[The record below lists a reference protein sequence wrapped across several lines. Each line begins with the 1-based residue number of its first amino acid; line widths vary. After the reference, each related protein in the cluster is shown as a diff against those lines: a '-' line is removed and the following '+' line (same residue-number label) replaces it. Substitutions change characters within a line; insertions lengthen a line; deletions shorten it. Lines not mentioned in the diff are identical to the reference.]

1 MKSLIF
7 FLLLIPGIGA
17 FAQLKISGK
26 VYSAENEPLPGASI
40 IIEGTTIGTVSA
52 VNGFF
57 LLNNLKTG
65 NYSLKV
71 SFIGYQSY
79 STNVTLTKDVSLEV
93 VLQKTEVMTD
103 EVFVYATRAGSRTP
117 VATSEISKLQI
128 ESKNMGQDVPFL
140 LNSTPSFVSSSDAG
154 AGVGY
159 TGFHIR
165 GTDANRINVTINGIP
180 FNEAESHDVYWV
192 DLPDILS
199 SIENIQIQRGVGTS
213 TQGAAAFG
221 ATINMQTSALRKNAY
236 AEYSGSAG
244 SFNTL
249 KNTFRT
255 GTGLLNN
262 HFSFDARL
270 SAISSDGFIDRA
282 FSKLNSYYLSGG
294 YYSDNTIVKLI
305 TFSGKEKT
313 YQAWNGIPSVR
324 LNSDIEGMKRYE
336 EHGLY
341 SLDETEAMLA
351 SNPRTYNLY
360 NYDNQT
366 DNYRQD
372 HYQLLL
378 NQKFGAYIHLNAALH
393 LTHGEGYYEEYKADD
408 QFSEYGLPNVIAGND
423 TIASS
428 NLVRQK
434 WLDNNFYGGTFSFNY
449 MKENSD
455 FTLGAGWNEYD
466 GQHFGKIIWAQ
477 YMGET
482 PKDYEW
488 YRGNG
493 IKTDFNVYA
502 KYNYSF
508 SDKLNL
514 YADLQYRNINHS
526 IDGKDDDLRD
536 LTQDHNYDFFNPK
549 LGIYYQPNNQSKM
562 YLSWAVAHR
571 EPNRSNFTDAD
582 PKGKQPI
589 FETLNDFEGGYN
601 FQSTSF
607 SAGANIYFMDYK
619 NQLILTGEINDVG
632 SAIMT
637 NVEDSYRAGI
647 EIVAGVKILPTLT
660 WNVNATFSQNKILN
674 FTEYVDTY
682 SSEWEQLTLSTFKL
696 GTTDIA
702 FSPTIIANSIIR
714 YEPVTKLEINLIS
727 QYVGK
732 QYIDN
737 SSSEDR
743 KLDAYFVS
751 NLKVSYSIKP
761 EFINE
766 VEFNLLVPN
775 LFNEKYETN
784 GWVWSYIYGGARYKM
799 DGYFPQAG
807 TNFVVGVDIKF

>member
-1 MKSLIF
+1 MKMKSLVF
-7 FLLLIPGIGA
+7 FLLLVIGTGV
-17 FAQLKISGK
+17 FAQSKISGK
-26 VYSAENEPLPGASI
+26 IYSAENEPLPGASI
-40 IIEGTTIGTVSA
+40 IIEGTTIGTISD

-65 NYSLKV
+65 NYQLKV

-79 STNVTLTKDVSLEV
+79 STNVTLTKDVSLDF
-93 VLQKTEVMTD
+93 VLQKTEIMTD
-103 EVFVYATRAGSRTP
+103 EVFVYATRAGSKTP

-140 LNSTPSFVSSSDAG
+140 LNSTPSFVSNSDAG

-159 TGFHIR
+159 TGFRIR

-192 DLPDILS
+192 DLPDFLS

-221 ATINMQTSALRKNAY
+221 ATINMQTSALRQKAY
-236 AEYSGSAG
+236 TEYSGSAG

-249 KNTFRT
+249 KNTFRI

-282 FSKLNSYYLSGG
+282 FSKMKSYYLSGG

-341 SLDETEAMLA
+341 SHEETEAMLA

-360 NYDNQT
+360 NYANQT
-366 DNYRQD
+366 DNYGQD
-372 HYQLLL
+372 HYQLLF
-378 NQKFGAYIHLNAALH
+378 NQRFGKFIHLNAALH
-393 LTHGEGYYEEYKADD
+393 LTHGEGYYEEYKAEDK
-408 QFSEYGLPNVIAGND
+408 FSKYGLPNVIAGND

-428 NLVRQK
+428 NLVRKK

-449 MKENSD
+449 MKEKSD
-455 FTLGAGWNEYD
+455 FTLGAGWSEYD

-502 KYNYSF
+502 KYNYSI
-508 SDKLNL
+508 SEKLNL
-514 YADLQYRNINHS
+514 FADLQYRNINHS
-526 IDGKDDDLRD
+526 IGGIDDDLRD

-549 LGIYYQPNNQSKM
+549 LGIFYQPTAKSKA

-582 PKGKQPI
+582 PKGKQPT

-601 FQSTSF
+601 FQSSSF

-619 NQLILTGEINDVG
+619 DQLILTGEINDVG

-637 NVEDSYRAGI
+637 NVDDSYRAGI
-647 EIVAGVKILPTLT
+647 EIVAGVKILPNLS
-660 WNVNATFSQNKILN
+660 WDVNATFSQNKIKN
-674 FTEYVDTY
+674 FTEYVDNWD
-682 SSEWEQLTLSTFKL
+682 SWGQDSIVH
-696 GTTDIA
+696 GTSDIA
-702 FSPTIIANSIIR
+702 FSPNIIANSIIR
-714 YEPVTKLEINLIS
+714 YAPATNLEINLIS
-727 QYVGK
+727 QYVDK
-732 QYIDN
+732 QFIDN
-737 SSSEDR
+737 SSSNDR
-743 KLDAYFVS
+743 KLDAYFVN
-751 NLKVSYSIKP
+751 NLKASYSIHPSVLK
-761 EFINE
+761 EIS
-766 VEFNLLVPN
+766 FNLLVSN
-775 LFNEKYETN
+775 LFNEVYESN
-784 GWVWSYIYGGARYKM
+784 AWVYSYIYGGTRYKM

-807 TNFVVGVDIKF
+807 TNVLVGVDIKF

>member
-1 MKSLIF
+1 MKSLAF
-7 FLLLIPGIGA
+7 FLLLFVGTGV
-17 FAQLKISGK
+17 FSQSKISGK
-26 VYSAENEPLPGASI
+26 VFTTDNEPLPGASI
-40 IIEGTTIGTVSA
+40 IIEGTTIGAVSDA
-52 VNGFF
+52 KGFF
-57 LLNNLKTG
+57 MLTNLKNG
-65 NYSLKV
+65 LYKVKV

-93 VLQKTEVMTD
+93 ILQKTEVMTD

-128 ESKNMGQDVPFL
+128 GSKNMGQDVPFL

-154 AGVGY
+154 SGVGY
-159 TGFHIR
+159 TGFRIR

-192 DLPDILS
+192 DLPDLSS

-221 ATINMQTSALRKNAY
+221 ATINLQTSALRHDAY
-236 AEYSGSAG
+236 AEYSGSSG

-249 KNTFRT
+249 KNTFRI
-255 GTGLLNN
+255 GSGLIGG

-270 SAISSDGFIDRA
+270 SKISSDGFIDRA
-282 FSKLNSYYLSGG
+282 SSNLNSYYLSGG
-294 YYSDNTIVKLI
+294 YYAGNTIVKLI

-341 SLDETEAMLA
+341 SHEETEDMLA

-378 NQKFGAYIHLNAALH
+378 NQKFGEYIHLNAALH
-393 LTHGEGYYEEYKADD
+393 LTHGEGYYEQFKANDK
-408 QFSEYGLPNVIAGND
+408 FSKYGLPNAITGID
-423 TIASS
+423 TITST

-449 MKENSD
+449 MKDQSD
-455 FTLGAGWNEYD
+455 FTLGAGWSEYD

-482 PKDYEW
+482 PKDFEW
-488 YRGNG
+488 YRGSG
-493 IKTDFNVYA
+493 IKTDFNVFA
-502 KYNYSF
+502 KYNYSVT
-508 SDKLNL
+508 KNLNL
-514 YADLQYRNINHS
+514 FADLQYRNINHS
-526 IDGKDDDLRD
+526 IDGNDDDLRD

-549 LGIYYQPNNQSKM
+549 LGVFYQPISKSKA
-562 YLSWAVAHR
+562 YISWSVGHR

-582 PKGKQPI
+582 PNGKQPT

-601 FQSTSF
+601 FQSESF
-607 SAGANIYFMDYK
+607 SVGANLYFMVYE
-619 NQLILTGEINDVG
+619 NQLILTGQINDVG

-637 NVEDSYRAGI
+637 NVDDSYRAGI
-647 EIVAGVKILPTLT
+647 EIVAGIKILPNLT
-660 WNVNATFSQNKILN
+660 WDFNATFSQNKIMN
-674 FTEYVDTY
+674 FTEYVDNWDTWGQD
-682 SSEWEQLTLSTFKL
+682 SLVV

-702 FSPTIIANSIIR
+702 FSPNVIANSIIR
-714 YEPVTKLEINLIS
+714 YEPLKDLEINLIS
-727 QYVGK
+727 QFVGK
-732 QYIDN
+732 QFIDN
-737 SSSEDR
+737 SSSNER

-751 NLKVSYSIKP
+751 NLKVSYSIHPTLLK
-761 EFINE
+761 EIC
-766 VEFNLLVPN
+766 FNLLVSN
-775 LFNEKYETN
+775 LFNEEYESN
-784 GWVWSYIYGGARYKM
+784 GWVYSYIYDNTRYKM

-807 TNFVVGVDIKF
+807 TNFLVGVDIKF